1 MTGVIDLCHNATH
14 PIVMK
19 GTAQKLM
26 DRLYAVC
33 VEPTTL
39 RHIMPTIEFCYLS
52 LFDETHEQSETAL
65 LSRVNS
71 IDAKQGLVFIE
82 VLYYG
87 E

>member
-1 MTGVIDLCHNATH
+1 MTCIINLGPDTESPLV
-14 PIVMK
+14 VE
-19 GTAQKLM
+19 GSAQRLM
-26 DRLYAVC
+26 DRIYAVH
-33 VEPTTL
+33 VEPTIL
-39 RHIMPTIEFCYLS
+39 NQIVSSYWFCYLS
-52 LFDETHEQSETAL
+52 LLDETHEQSETAL